1 MVVSQS
7 VGIAVEIE
15 HYGAMQEPVEHG
27 RSDSG
32 VTENITPFADSAVGG
47 DHDGGLQIALRHN
60 LKQCGCCFTGQRKV
74 AQFVELCRH
83 RDKST
88 YADSATMP
96 TLAGGRC

>member
-32 VTENITPFADSAVGG
+32 VTENITPFNWSWHMFVVADFS
-47 DHDGGLQIALRHN
+47 
-60 LKQCGCCFTGQRKV
+60 C
-74 AQFVELCRH
+74 
-83 RDKST
+83 
-88 YADSATMP
+88 
-96 TLAGGRC
+96 